1 MATIGNSFLNLID
14 VHRTTPEGAVL
25 EVLAQTNPVLDDA
38 WVIPCNNGNKH
49 RHSIRTGLPSVS
61 WGELYKGIP
70 QSKGHTQSV
79 EDTTGFVEQLSSVDE
94 RALEVEADKVNQLR
108 LNEASGV
115 LEAMSQE
122 ASTGIF
128 YHDTATAPEKMKGLF
143 ARYNSLSNPNVV
155 SAGGSGSD
163 NTSIA
168 FVTWGDRFTSLI
180 HPADAP
186 AGLTRR
192 DNGRQRVLDESN
204 NPYYVLEEQF
214 RWHLG
219 MSVGDWRYN
228 ARVANIDISELR
240 AGNVDI
246 YKFLRTAYYRL
257 QSRRVARPGAN
268 LPDGEA
274 APRQAIYMNRD
285 VLEALEAIA
294 QNKGSSDNFVRLTP
308 MEIAGQEVMT
318 YRGIPIRET
327 DALLNTEAAVA

>member
-14 VHRTTPEGAVL
+14 AKRTTPEGAVL

-49 RHSIRTGLPSVS
+49 RHSIRTGLPTVS
-61 WGELYKGIP
+61 WGALYQGVP
-70 QSKGHTQSV
+70 QSKGHTQAV
-79 EDTTGFVEQLSSVDE
+79 EDTTGWVEQMSAVDE
-94 RALEVEADKVNQLR
+94 RMLEVEADKVNQLR

-122 ASTGIF
+122 AATGIF
-128 YHDTATAPEKMKGLF
+128 YHDTATTPEKFKGLG
-143 ARYNSLSNPNVV
+143 ARYNSLANKNVI

-163 NTSIA
+163 NTSIW

-186 AGLTRR
+186 GGIQRK
-192 DNGRQRVLDESN
+192 DNGRQRVTDAAG
-204 NPYYVLEEQF
+204 NPYYVLEETF

-219 MSVGDWRYN
+219 LSVGDWRYN
-228 ARVANIDISELR
+228 ARVANIDVSDMQ
-240 AGNVDI
+240 AGTVDL
-246 YKFLRTAYYRL
+246 YKFLRKGYYAL

-274 APRQAIYMNRD
+274 APRQAIYCNRD
-285 VLEALEAIA
+285 VLEALEALA

>member
-1 MATIGNSFLNLID
+1 MATIGNSFLNLVDI
-14 VHRTTPEGAVL
+14 HRATPEGAVL
-25 EVLAQTNPVLDDA
+25 EVLSQTNPVLDDA
-38 WVIPCNNGNKH
+38 WMIACNNGNKH
-49 RHSIRTGLPSVS
+49 RHTIRTGLPTVS

-79 EDTTGFVEQLSSVDE
+79 EDTTGFVEQMSAVDE
-94 RALEVEADKVNQLR
+94 RALEIEPDKVAQLR

-122 ASTGIF
+122 AATGIF
-128 YHDTATAPEKMKGLF
+128 YHDTASAPEKFKGLF
-143 ARYNSLSNPNVV
+143 ARYNSLTNPNVV

-180 HPADAP
+180 HPAGAP
-186 AGLTRR
+186 AGLTRK
-192 DNGRQRVLDESN
+192 DNGRQRVDDASG

-228 ARVANIDISELR
+228 SRVANIDISELQ

-246 YKFLRTAYYRL
+246 YKFMRQAYYKL

-285 VLEALEAIA
+285 VLQALEAIA
-294 QNKGSSDNFVRLTP
+294 QNKGASDNFVRLTP

-327 DALLNTEAAVA
+327 DALVNTETVVS